1 LAATSSRKELAI
13 PAIEPDAARLGN
25 PALRYFLATRPPFVT
40 VTLLAGVI
48 GLASAYASGV
58 ALHPL
63 TAIITL
69 IFIAV
74 AQGGFNVLNDY
85 YDAQSGTD
93 GANSERIYP
102 YTGGSRF
109 IQNGILTPAQ
119 TLAYG
124 IALLVATMIAGLWLT
139 AESDTGLLLIGATG
153 LLIGWAY
160 SAPPIAL
167 NSRGLGEACLL
178 IGFLIVAA
186 GADFVQRAELAALPL
201 EAGLSFALLVVCILY
216 INQFPDRA
224 ADAAAGKR
232 HLVVRLE
239 PAQAR
244 WGYPLLA
251 AAAYL
256 WLIGAVIAGVLS
268 WPALI
273 ALAPAVMT
281 VRATRILFAHAG
293 NPAQLAPALPMTI
306 AAATAHGVL
315 LTVAMVLSR
324 ML

>member
-1 LAATSSRKELAI
+1 M
-13 PAIEPDAARLGN
+13 GN
-25 PALRYFLATRPPFVT
+25 PVLRYFLATRPPFVT
-40 VTLLAGVI
+40 VTVLSGVI
-48 GLASAYASGV
+48 GLASAYASGIL
-58 ALHPL
+58 LHPL
-63 TAIITL
+63 SAIITL
-69 IFIAV
+69 LFIAV

-85 YDAQSGTD
+85 YDAMSGTD
-93 GANSERIYP
+93 GANAERIYP

-109 IQNGILTPAQ
+109 IQNGILTPPQ

-124 IALLVATMIAGLWLT
+124 IALLVATMIAGFWLT
-139 AESDTGLLLIGATG
+139 AQSGAALLLIGATG

-178 IGFLIVAA
+178 IGFLVVAL

-201 EAGLSFALLVVCILY
+201 AADLSFALLVVCILY

-232 HLVVRLE
+232 HWVVRLPTE
-239 PAQAR
+239 QAR

-251 AAAYL
+251 GAGYL
-256 WLIGAVIAGVLS
+256 WLAGAVAQGVLP
-268 WPALI
+268 WPTLI
-273 ALAPAVMT
+273 ALAPAIVT
-281 VRATRILFAHAG
+281 FRATRILFAHA
-293 NPAQLAPALPMTI
+293 NSPAQLAPALPMTI

-315 LTVAMVLSR
+315 LTIAMVFARL
-324 ML
+324 L

>member
-1 LAATSSRKELAI
+1 LAATCSRKELAI
-13 PAIEPDAARLGN
+13 PVSEPDAARLGN
-25 PALRYFLATRPPFVT
+25 AALRYFLATRPPFVT
-40 VTLLAGVI
+40 VTMLSGAI
-48 GLASAYASGV
+48 GLSSAYASGV
-58 ALHPL
+58 TLHPL
-63 TAIITL
+63 TALATL
-69 IFIAV
+69 LFIAV

-85 YDAQSGTD
+85 YDAMSGTD
-93 GANSERIYP
+93 GANAERIYP

-178 IGFLIVAA
+178 IGFLVVAS

-201 EAGLSFALLVVCILY
+201 AAGLSFALLVVCILY

-232 HLVVRLE
+232 HWVVRLPTE
-239 PAQAR
+239 QAR

-251 AAAYL
+251 GAGYL
-256 WLIGAVIAGVLS
+256 WLAGAVAQGVLP
-268 WPALI
+268 WPTLI
-273 ALAPAVMT
+273 ALAPAVLT
-281 VRATRILFAHAG
+281 FRATRILFAHASD
-293 NPAQLAPALPMTI
+293 PAQLAPALPMTI

-324 ML
+324 LL